1 MIEQIQAFYSARD
14 FKYMMTRNSRLFIAV
29 IIVLFFARAEAKD
42 DFTPWDY
49 VTHEKKLDFPAGKEM
64 SLPASL
70 LKAGVVFFNK
80 FVSPVDGDRCFMYP
94 TCAAY
99 SREALEKHGFFVGI
113 LMTADRLIHE
123 ENEKG
128 RAPIIKVGDRLRYL
142 DPLTNN
148 NFWWRQEKNGAV
160 LR

>member
-1 MIEQIQAFYSARD
+1 MTTRYYS
-14 FKYMMTRNSRLFIAV
+14 KLLIAV
-29 IIVLFFARAEAKD
+29 IIVFFFARADAND

-49 VTHEKKLDFPAGKEM
+49 AKPSPKRKVNLPTEKEI
-64 SLPASL
+64 SLPASV
-70 LKAGVVFFNK
+70 LKAGVVFFSK
-80 FVSPVDGDRCFMYP
+80 FVSPADGDRCFMYP

-113 LMTADRLIHE
+113 LMTVDRLLHE
-123 ENEKG
+123 GNEMG
-128 RAPIIKVGDRLRYL
+128 RAPLIKMGDRLRYL

-148 NFWWRQEKNGAV
+148 NFWWRQEKNGTV